1 MYAEQAKNKLNTPIS
16 VHGMYTDGPRPAS
29 PPTPQISR
37 WSIRLKNIIGTEKP
51 SRTSKSPKE
60 GRLPM
65 KTLLLVAGMLIS
77 GISPS
82 SQLPCAG
89 RNCGVGTVELA
100 CGGKACRVDLM
111 ASGGK
116 NCRVATI
123 ELAVLQDVYHRWL
136 VVGRNCR
143 Q

>member
-1 MYAEQAKNKLNTPIS
+1 
-16 VHGMYTDGPRPAS
+16 
-29 PPTPQISR
+29 
-37 WSIRLKNIIGTEKP
+37 
-51 SRTSKSPKE
+51 
-60 GRLPM
+60 M

-82 SQLPCAG
+82 SQLPCGG
-89 RNCGVGTVELA
+89 RNCGVSTAELA
-100 CGGKACRVDLM
+100 CGGKACRVDPL

-123 ELAVLQDVYHRWL
+123 ELAVVQDVYHRWL